1 MSEHNGQMMQGN
13 RALIAALED
22 AGVDT
27 IFGYPGGQA
36 ILIYDALYDS
46 QKLHHILV
54 RHEQGATHAADGYA
68 RATGKTGTVIV
79 TSGPGATNT
88 VTGIATAY
96 MDSIPMVVIC
106 GQVPLSALGSDAFQ
120 ESDITGI
127 TLPIVKHSYLIRKAE
142 DIPRIVAEAY
152 HIASTGRPGP
162 VVIDMP
168 SNLLRETIEYHYPE
182 EVKLPSYKP
191 TYKGNNK
198 QVKQAVRALLDAK
211 QPVIYCGGGVLW
223 SHACQDIMR
232 LSDTLQIPAVVSLMG
247 KGVFHEDKE
256 LCLGLPGMHGSK
268 AANMALYESDLIF
281 AVGTRFA
288 DRVTGALDKF
298 APNAAV
304 VHIDIDPAE
313 IGKNRNA
320 DVPIV
325 GDAKIVLSAIN
336 EELDKL
342 KPEPRTA
349 AWVEKVLQWKRE
361 SPFYY
366 EPREDAILPE
376 QAIDLL
382 DVLTKDRDTIYA
394 TEVGQHQ
401 MWAAQY
407 LTCTRSRTFL
417 SSGGAGT
424 MGFGLPAAMGA
435 QAGKPES
442 RVVCIA
448 GDGSVQMNIQELATM
463 RENNLPVKLMILN
476 NNCLG
481 MVHQWQQLLYNQR
494 YSNTIFSAN
503 PDFVKLAEAYGWEG
517 ARISKPS
524 ELEPAMRAWLESDQ
538 PSVLEI
544 KVPASEN
551 VYPMIPAG
559 KAVTDMIGVVTLDE
573 NGNKIE
579 KGE

>member
-1 MSEHNGQMMQGN
+1 MTGAQ
-13 RALIAALED
+13 ALIAALED
-22 AGVDT
+22 AGVET

-36 ILIYDALYDS
+36 IRIYDALYDS
-46 QKLHHILV
+46 KMNHILV

-127 TLPIVKHSYLIRKAE
+127 TMPIVKHSYLVRNASE
-142 DIPRIVAEAY
+142 IPQTIAEAY

-168 SNLLRETIEYHYPE
+168 SNLLTEDIKYEYPD
-182 EVKLPSYKP
+182 EVKLQSYKP

-198 QVKQAVRALLDAK
+198 QVKQAVNALLEAK
-211 QPVIYCGGGVLW
+211 QPVIYCGGGILA
-223 SHACQDIMR
+223 SHACKEVMK
-232 LSDTLQIPAVVSLMG
+232 LSDLLQIPAVVSLMG
-247 KGVFHEDKE
+247 KGVFDENKE
-256 LCLGLPGMHGSK
+256 LCLGLPGMHGCK

-298 APNAAV
+298 APNARV

-313 IGKNRNA
+313 IGKNRA
-320 DVPIV
+320 VDVPIV

-336 EELDKL
+336 EELESK
-342 KPEPRTA
+342 KPEPVTA
-349 AWVEKVLQWKRE
+349 EWVAKVLQWKRE

-366 EPREDAILPE
+366 ETREDAIVPE
-376 QAIDLL
+376 QVIDTLCKMAA
-382 DVLTKDRDTIYA
+382 DKDTVYT

-407 LTCTRSRTFL
+407 LKCSRSRTFL

-448 GDGSVQMNIQELATM
+448 GDGSVQMNIQEMATI
-463 RENNLPVKLMILN
+463 RENNLPVKLVVLD

-481 MVHQWQQLLYNQR
+481 MVHQWQQLFYDKR
-494 YSNTIFSAN
+494 YSNTVFSAN
-503 PDFVKLAEAYGWEG
+503 PDFVALAKAYGWESNG
-517 ARISKPS
+517 ISKPE
-524 ELEPAMRAWLESDQ
+524 ELEGALREMLDSDQ
-538 PSVLEI
+538 PYLLHVKI
-544 KVPASEN
+544 PASEN
-551 VYPMIPAG
+551 VYPMIPGG
-559 KAVTDMIGVVTLDE
+559 KAVTDMIGAVKLDD
-573 NGNKIE
+573 NGNKVE
-579 KGE
+579 EDQ

>member
-1 MSEHNGQMMQGN
+1 MSERNGQKMTGAQ
-13 RALIAALED
+13 ALIAALED
-22 AGVDT
+22 TGVET

-36 ILIYDALYDS
+36 IRIYDALYDS
-46 QKLHHILV
+46 KMHHVLV

-96 MDSIPMVVIC
+96 MDSIPLVVIS
-106 GQVPLSALGSDAFQ
+106 GQVPLTSLGSDAFQ

-127 TLPIVKHSYLIRKAE
+127 TMPIVKHSYLVRDASKIAQT
-142 DIPRIVAEAY
+142 VAEAY

-168 SNLLRETIEYHYPE
+168 SNLLTEVVTYNYPA
-182 EVKLPSYKP
+182 EVKLQSYKP
-191 TYKGNNK
+191 TYKGNSK
-198 QVKQAVRALLDAK
+198 QVKQAVGALTKAK
-211 QPVIYCGGGVLW
+211 KPVIYCGGGVLW
-223 SHACQDIMR
+223 SHACQDLMK
-232 LSDTLQIPAVVSLMG
+232 LSDTLQIPCVVSLMA
-247 KGVFHEDKE
+247 KGVFHEDKD
-256 LCLGLPGMHGSK
+256 LCLGLVGMHGSR

-288 DRVTGALDKF
+288 DRVTGTLEKF
-298 APNAAV
+298 APNARV

-313 IGKNRNA
+313 IGKNRSV
-320 DVPIV
+320 DIPIV

-336 EELDKL
+336 EELAQKN
-342 KPEPRTA
+342 TA
-349 AWVEKVLQWKRE
+349 PKTQEWVERVLQWKRE

-366 EPREDAILPE
+366 EAREDAILPE
-376 QAIDLL
+376 QVL
-382 DVLTKDRDTIYA
+382 DVLSQKTQDRDTIYT

-407 LTCTRSRTFL
+407 LKCTRSREFI

-435 QAGKPES
+435 QMGKPES

-448 GDGSVQMNIQELATM
+448 GDGSVQMNIQEMATI
-463 RENNLPVKLMILN
+463 RENNLPIKLVILD

-481 MVHQWQQLLYNQR
+481 MVHQWQELFYDKR
-494 YSNTIFSAN
+494 YSSTIFSFT
-503 PDFVKLAEAYGWEG
+503 PDFVALGKAYGWEG
-517 ARISKPS
+517 KSISKPQ
-524 ELEPAMRAWLESDQ
+524 ELDAALQEMLDSDQ
-538 PSVLEI
+538 PYVLHVKI
-544 KVPASEN
+544 PASEN
-551 VYPMIPAG
+551 VYPMIPGG
-559 KAVTDMIGVVTLDE
+559 KAVTDMIGAVVLDAD
-573 NGNKIE
+573 GNKIE
-579 KGE
+579 KGA

>member
-1 MSEHNGQMMQGN
+1 MSEHNGQKMTGAQ
-13 RALIAALED
+13 ALIAALED

-36 ILIYDALYDS
+36 IRIYDALYDS
-46 QKLHHILV
+46 KMHHVLV

-96 MDSIPMVVIC
+96 MDSVPMVVIC
-106 GQVPLSALGSDAFQ
+106 GQVPLNALGSDAFQ

-127 TLPIVKHSYLIRKAE
+127 TMPIVKHSYLVRDSSKIAQT
-142 DIPRIVAEAY
+142 VAEAY

-168 SNLLRETIEYHYPE
+168 SNLLTETVTYSYPD
-182 EVKLPSYKP
+182 EVKLQSYKP
-191 TYKGNNK
+191 TYKGNTK
-198 QVKQAVRALLDAK
+198 QVKQAVNELTKAK
-211 QPVIYCGGGVLW
+211 KPVIYCGGGVLW
-223 SHACQDIMR
+223 SHACQDLMK
-232 LSDTLQIPAVVSLMG
+232 LSETLQIPCVVSLMA
-247 KGVFHEDKE
+247 KGVYHEDKD
-256 LCLGLPGMHGSK
+256 LCLGLVGMHGSR

-288 DRVTGALDKF
+288 DRVTGSLDKF
-298 APNAAV
+298 APNARV
-304 VHIDIDPAE
+304 VHVDIDPAE
-313 IGKNRNA
+313 IGKNRA
-320 DVPIV
+320 VDVPIV

-336 EELDKL
+336 DELEQK
-342 KPEPRTA
+342 KPAPNTGE
-349 AWVEKVLQWKRE
+349 WVEYLLKMKRE

-376 QAIDLL
+376 QVI
-382 DVLTKDRDTIYA
+382 DVLCKMAKDRDTIYT

-407 LTCTRSRTFL
+407 LSCTRSRTFI

-435 QAGKPES
+435 QMGKPES

-448 GDGSVQMNIQELATM
+448 GDGSVQMNIQEMATI
-463 RENNLPVKLMILN
+463 RENNLPVKLVILD

-481 MVHQWQQLLYNQR
+481 MVHQWQQLFYDQR
-494 YSNTIFSAN
+494 YSNTIFSCN
-503 PDFVKLAEAYGWEG
+503 PDFVQLAKAFGWEAKG
-517 ARISKPS
+517 ITKPA
-524 ELEPAMRAWLESDQ
+524 ELEGALKEMLASDQ
-538 PSVLEI
+538 PYMLHVKI
-544 KVPASEN
+544 PASEN
-551 VYPMIPAG
+551 VYPMIPGG
-559 KAVTDMIGVVTLDE
+559 KAVTDMIGAVVLDE
-573 NGNKIE
+573 DGNKIE
-579 KGE
+579 KEA

>member
-1 MSEHNGQMMQGN
+1 MSNRNGQEMTGAQ
-13 RALIAALED
+13 ALIAALED
-22 AGVDT
+22 TGVET

-36 ILIYDALYDS
+36 IRIYDALYDS
-46 QKLHHILV
+46 KMHHVLV

-127 TLPIVKHSYLIRKAE
+127 TMPIVKHSYLVRDANKIAQT
-142 DIPRIVAEAY
+142 VAEAY
-152 HIASTGRPGP
+152 HVASTGRPGP

-168 SNLLRETIEYHYPE
+168 SNLLTETVTYSYPD
-182 EVKLPSYKP
+182 EVKLQSYKP
-191 TYKGNNK
+191 TYKGNTK
-198 QVKQAVRALLDAK
+198 QVKQAVAELTSASK
-211 QPVIYCGGGVLW
+211 PVIYCGGGVLW
-223 SHACQDIMR
+223 SHACKDLMQ
-232 LSDTLQIPAVVSLMG
+232 LSETLQIPCVVSLMA
-247 KGVFHEDKE
+247 KGVYNEDKD
-256 LCLGLPGMHGSK
+256 LCLGLVGMHGSR

-298 APNAAV
+298 APNARV
-304 VHIDIDPAE
+304 VHVDIDPAE
-313 IGKNRNA
+313 IGKNRA
-320 DVPIV
+320 VDVPIV

-336 EELDKL
+336 EELEL
-342 KPEPRTA
+342 KKPALKTGE
-349 AWVEKVLQWKRE
+349 WVERVMQWKKE
-361 SPFYY
+361 SPFFY
-366 EPREDAILPE
+366 EKREDAILPE
-376 QAIDLL
+376 QVIDELCRAS
-382 DVLTKDRDTIYA
+382 KDRDTIYT

-407 LTCTRSRTFL
+407 LTCTRSRTFI

-435 QAGKPES
+435 QMGKPES

-448 GDGSVQMNIQELATM
+448 GDGSVQMNIQEMATI
-463 RENNLPVKLMILN
+463 RENNLPVKLVILD

-481 MVHQWQQLLYNQR
+481 MVHQWQQLFYDQR
-494 YSNTIFSAN
+494 YSNTIFSCN
-503 PDFVKLAEAYGWEG
+503 PDFVQLAQAYGWQAKG
-517 ARISKPS
+517 ISKPA
-524 ELEPAMRAWLESDQ
+524 ELADALKEMLDSDQ
-538 PSVLEI
+538 PYMLHVKI
-544 KVPASEN
+544 PASEN
-551 VYPMIPAG
+551 VYPMIPGG
-559 KAVTDMIGVVTLDE
+559 KAVTDMIGAVILDE
-573 NGNKIE
+573 DGNKIE
-579 KGE
+579 KEA

>member
-1 MSEHNGQMMQGN
+1 MSERNGQKMTGAQ
-13 RALIAALED
+13 ALIAALED
-22 AGVDT
+22 AGVET

-36 ILIYDALYDS
+36 IRIYDALYDS
-46 QKLHHILV
+46 KMHHVLV

-96 MDSIPMVVIC
+96 MDSVPMVVIC
-106 GQVPLSALGSDAFQ
+106 GQVPLNALGSDAFQ

-127 TLPIVKHSYLIRKAE
+127 TMPIVKHSYLVRDSSKIAQT
-142 DIPRIVAEAY
+142 VAEAY

-168 SNLLRETIEYHYPE
+168 SNLLTETVTYSYPD
-182 EVKLPSYKP
+182 EVKLQSYKP
-191 TYKGNNK
+191 TYKGNTK
-198 QVKQAVRALLDAK
+198 QVKQAVNELTKAK
-211 QPVIYCGGGVLW
+211 KPVIYCGGGVLW
-223 SHACQDIMR
+223 SHACQDLMK
-232 LSDTLQIPAVVSLMG
+232 LSETLQIPCVVSLMA
-247 KGVFHEDKE
+247 KGVYHEDKD
-256 LCLGLPGMHGSK
+256 LCLGLVGMHGSR

-288 DRVTGALDKF
+288 DRVTGSLDKF
-298 APNAAV
+298 APNARV
-304 VHIDIDPAE
+304 VHVDIDPAE
-313 IGKNRNA
+313 IGKNRA
-320 DVPIV
+320 VDVPIV

-336 EELDKL
+336 DELEQK
-342 KPEPRTA
+342 KPAPNTGE
-349 AWVEKVLQWKRE
+349 WVEYLLKMKRE

-376 QAIDLL
+376 QVIDALCKMA
-382 DVLTKDRDTIYA
+382 KDRDTIYT

-407 LTCTRSRTFL
+407 LSCTRSRTFI

-435 QAGKPES
+435 QMGKPES

-448 GDGSVQMNIQELATM
+448 GDGSVQMNIQEMATI
-463 RENNLPVKLMILN
+463 RENNLPVKLVILD

-481 MVHQWQQLLYNQR
+481 MVHQWQQLFYDQR
-494 YSNTIFSAN
+494 YSNTIFSCN
-503 PDFVKLAEAYGWEG
+503 PDFVQLAKAFGWEAKG
-517 ARISKPS
+517 IAKPA
-524 ELEPAMRAWLESDQ
+524 ELEGALKEMLASDQ
-538 PSVLEI
+538 PYMLHVKI
-544 KVPASEN
+544 PASEN
-551 VYPMIPAG
+551 VYPMIPGG
-559 KAVTDMIGVVTLDE
+559 KAVTDMIGAVVLDE
-573 NGNKIE
+573 DGNKIE
-579 KGE
+579 KEA

>member
-1 MSEHNGQMMQGN
+1 MSNRNGQEMTGAQ
-13 RALIAALED
+13 ALIAALED
-22 AGVDT
+22 TGVET

-36 ILIYDALYDS
+36 IRIYDALYDS
-46 QKLHHILV
+46 KMHHVLV

-127 TLPIVKHSYLIRKAE
+127 TMPIVKHSYLVRDASKIAQT
-142 DIPRIVAEAY
+142 VAEAY
-152 HIASTGRPGP
+152 HVASTGRPGP

-168 SNLLRETIEYHYPE
+168 SNLLTETVTYSYPD
-182 EVKLPSYKP
+182 EVKLQSYKP
-191 TYKGNNK
+191 TYKGNTK
-198 QVKQAVRALLDAK
+198 QVKQAVAELTSASK
-211 QPVIYCGGGVLW
+211 PVIYCGGGVLW
-223 SHACQDIMR
+223 SHACKDLMQ
-232 LSDTLQIPAVVSLMG
+232 LSETLQIPCVVSLMA
-247 KGVFHEDKE
+247 KGVYNEDKD
-256 LCLGLPGMHGSK
+256 LCLGLVGMHGSR

-298 APNAAV
+298 APNARV
-304 VHIDIDPAE
+304 VHVDIDPAE
-313 IGKNRNA
+313 IGKNRA
-320 DVPIV
+320 VDVPIV

-336 EELDKL
+336 EELEL
-342 KPEPRTA
+342 KKPALKTGE
-349 AWVEKVLQWKRE
+349 WVECVMQWKKE
-361 SPFYY
+361 SPFFY
-366 EPREDAILPE
+366 EKREDAILPE
-376 QAIDLL
+376 QVIDELCRAS
-382 DVLTKDRDTIYA
+382 KDRDTIYT

-407 LTCTRSRTFL
+407 LTCTRSRTFI

-435 QAGKPES
+435 QMGKPES

-448 GDGSVQMNIQELATM
+448 GDGSVQMNIQEMATI
-463 RENNLPVKLMILN
+463 RENNLPVKLVILD

-481 MVHQWQQLLYNQR
+481 MVHQWQQLFYDQR
-494 YSNTIFSAN
+494 YSNTIFSCN
-503 PDFVKLAEAYGWEG
+503 PDFVQLAQAYGWQAKG
-517 ARISKPS
+517 ISKPA
-524 ELEPAMRAWLESDQ
+524 ELADALKEMLDSDQ
-538 PSVLEI
+538 PYMLHVKI
-544 KVPASEN
+544 PASEN
-551 VYPMIPAG
+551 VYPMIPGG
-559 KAVTDMIGVVTLDE
+559 KAVTDMIGAVILDE
-573 NGNKIE
+573 DGNKIE
-579 KGE
+579 KEA